1 MDATDETGW
10 GYAKLVEGIVMRP
23 SRKRQYQMDT
33 VLPIWTWKAVDGPEE
48 RTKHQRDNWSFVVDL
63 SSGRLARDELEA

>member
-1 MDATDETGW
+1 MDATDEAGW

-23 SRKRQYQMDT
+23 SRKRQYQIDT

-48 RTKHQRDNWSFVVDL
+48 RSKRHEGKLVFCCGFVERTV
-63 SSGRLARDELEA
+63 SPR